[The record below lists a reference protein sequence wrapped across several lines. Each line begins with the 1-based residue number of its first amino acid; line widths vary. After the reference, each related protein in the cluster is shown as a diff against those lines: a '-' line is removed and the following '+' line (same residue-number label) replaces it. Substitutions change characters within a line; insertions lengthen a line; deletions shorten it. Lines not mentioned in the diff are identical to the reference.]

1 MARHCA
7 ECDRLWDDF
16 VEATHNHL
24 KLLSRQQI
32 AVIQQD
38 SAVLQELRKPV
49 ADSAA
54 KRQAARHLVR
64 EHALT
69 HGDEIPIP

>member
-7 ECDRLWDDF
+7 ECDRLWDGF

-24 KLLSRQQI
+24 KLLSQQQI
-32 AVIQQD
+32 AVIRQD
-38 SAVLQELRKPV
+38 SAALQELRAPV
-49 ADSAA
+49 ADSAG
-54 KRQAARHLVR
+54 KRQTARHRVR
-64 EHALT
+64 EHSLT